1 MEDDHDNKIMAISY
15 FYIEQVIEFNGKV
28 EKKTEHQIILY
39 KDTVITASHQFKL
52 ENVLD
57 ISYKLFSNNDS
68 LLYLHTNQGVFT
80 YKVSTDPKDF
90 KNEFKKIKGVY

>member
-1 MEDDHDNKIMAISY
+1 MITAISY
-15 FYIEQVIEFNGKV
+15 FHVEQVIERNEKK

-39 KDTVITASHQFKL
+39 EDKLTTASHQFNL

-57 ISYKLFSNNDS
+57 ISYKFFSNNDS

-80 YKVSTDPKDF
+80 YKVSADPKDF
-90 KNEFKKIKGVY
+90 KNELDRKSVV